1 MSNQSMY
8 NKAFWNTMRT
18 QQEIYSELSNMK
30 DSTGSYPAPY
40 EFMNSYTPA
49 LEKENVFRRIG
60 TVVRT
65 TSPEGK
71 IHAATSTGKA
81 EWVGEAVAIPESSDT
96 INQFIVN
103 SYKLASLTRLKHTFV
118 TDHKFDIE
126 KYLKNEFA
134 RRFGREEE
142 NALINGDGV
151 VSPAGILHSTDGA
164 EVGITTTATD
174 AITYDEVIKLYFSLD
189 THFRKNAVWI
199 VNDETALYLRTLKDS
214 NGNYLWN
221 HSDNTIL
228 GKPVEY
234 SSYMPGIES
243 SMKPIVFG
251 DFSYLWLVERQPLS
265 VKVLKEKY
273 ILEGQIG
280 YAAYERLDAKLIVP
294 EAVKVLQLA

>member
-18 QQEIYSELSNMK
+18 QQEIYSEMSNMK

-40 EFMNSYTPA
+40 EFMHSYTPA

-60 TVVRT
+60 TVVKT

-71 IHAATSTGKA
+71 IFASTSTGKA
-81 EWVGEAVAIPESSDT
+81 EWLSEGVAIPESNDT
-96 INQFIVN
+96 INQFTLN

-118 TDHKFDIE
+118 TDNKFDIE

-142 NALINGDGV
+142 NAFLNGDGV
-151 VSPAGILHSTDGA
+151 DAPTGILHPTEGA
-164 EVGITTTATD
+164 EVGVTAAGTD
-174 AITYDEVIKLYFSLD
+174 AITYDEVIKLYFSLGK
-189 THFRKNAVWI
+189 HYRRNAVWI
-199 VNDETALYLRTLKDS
+199 INDETALYLRTLKDS
-214 NGNYLWN
+214 SGNYLWN

-234 SSYMPGIES
+234 SNYMPGMES
-243 SMKPIVFG
+243 GNKAIAFG
-251 DFSYLWLVERQPLS
+251 DFSFFWIVDRQSLS

-280 YAAYERLDAKLIVP
+280 YASYERLDAKLIVP